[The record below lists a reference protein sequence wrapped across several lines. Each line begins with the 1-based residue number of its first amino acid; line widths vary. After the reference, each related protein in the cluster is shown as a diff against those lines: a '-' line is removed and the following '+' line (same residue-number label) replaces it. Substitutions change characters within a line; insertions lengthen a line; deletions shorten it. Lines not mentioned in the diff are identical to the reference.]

1 MVTLAAI
8 AVALG
13 LYFAFDKQKPVP
25 TVPNSVNN
33 NGADNSSQSKDG
45 GVFITP
51 DTPTMAPIVS
61 APNYGPPTLP
71 PQPTIPSFPTPPP
84 ETSQTPLD
92 YWACLEVI
100 LALSSSAKA
109 CVLGKTKK

>member
-1 MVTLAAI
+1 M
-8 AVALG
+8 VALG
-13 LYFAFDKQKPVP
+13 LYFAFDKRKPVP
-25 TVPNSVNN
+25 TIPNSVNN